1 MSDQQRLQFET
12 PEKQYSPS
20 RVIERAAHD
29 GTTRFR
35 LTERKVDRDG
45 DVVEPGGGRLDNF
58 KANPIVL
65 FAHGWSRQEMIPIGR
80 VLPETIKQTVRFI
93 DANVMF
99 DDGGSDPFSARIGEK
114 VQGGFVNAGSIGFLP
129 TAVSQD
135 TVLAGQ
141 RGVTFT
147 EWELLEF
154 SIVPIPSL
162 AGATARREF
171 ETFATKCA
179 EYGQPLG
186 DDLMSLI
193 NRHMDLHGGIL
204 KALGDIPDPTERG
217 MLDILDKLQ
226 ADMHLVKKVLEHPAK
241 DDSDLGSDK
250 QVVPT
255 YDLELITMQIALA
268 EQDLRLAHV

>member
-1 MSDQQRLQFET
+1 M
-12 PEKQYSPS
+12 
-20 RVIERAAHD
+20 
-29 GTTRFR
+29 
-35 LTERKVDRDG
+35 
-45 DVVEPGGGRLDNF
+45 VEPGGGRLDNF

-65 FAHGWSRQEMIPIGR
+65 FAHGWSRQEMIPIAR

-99 DDGGSDPFSARIGEK
+99 DDGGSDPFSAMIGEK
-114 VQGGFVNAGSIGFLP
+114 VQGGFLNAGSIGFLP
-129 TAVSQD
+129 TVVSQD

-204 KALGDIPDPTERG
+204 KALGDGGFEQSGAPSER
-217 MLDILDKLQ
+217 DIMDALDKLQ
-226 ADMHLVKKVLEHPAK
+226 ADMHLVKKVLEHPAE
-241 DDSDLGSDK
+241 DNGDLSLARALEDENAEIK
-250 QVVPT
+250 TRPT
-255 YDLELITMQIALA
+255 YNLEMVALQLA
-268 EQDLRLAHV
+268 LLEQDLRLAHV